1 MGTQL
6 LPPKG
11 TTPNFRSMSVV
22 HGQTAKW
29 IKMPLGKKVGLDPG
43 DIVLDGDPALPPK
56 KGAQPPTVSP
66 NFRMLWPNGWIKIP
80 VGTEV
85 GLDPGHIVLD
95 GPR

>member
-1 MGTQL
+1 
-6 LPPKG
+6 
-11 TTPNFRSMSVV
+11 
-22 HGQTAKW
+22 
-29 IKMPLGKKVGLDPG
+29 MPLGKKVGLDPG

-85 GLDPGHIVLD
+85 GLGLGDIAWDPAPSWKGAQQPPLFCPCLLWPN
-95 GPR
+95 GRPS